1 MTVAFMTEISIGLN
15 IKQQKQVSIVLCIND
30 QTGKRLEAV
39 ESPWIDEASGTI
51 DWSRTMY
58 VLMF

>member
-1 MTVAFMTEISIGLN
+1 MTVTYMTEISIGLN

-30 QTGKRLEAV
+30 QTGKRLEVV

>member
-1 MTVAFMTEISIGLN
+1 MTEISIGLN